1 MMNVIMLL
9 DNNKTYH
16 HNQRSRQ
23 RTLPKLP
30 KDTSRSKSPR
40 SSKEHSR
47 SKSLS
52 RKEEGKLRHQNPL
65 SSSTHQLSVKKEDHA
80 EVPVIVDEETKWISG
95 VNKNTT
101 CRDIITVILKRNNQ
115 HYKVNKTI
123 LRVLLINLLCI
134 QLTFYHQESDVHKY
148 ILCERWK
155 KVDRPLRH
163 TAHLLGIWTA
173 WGQDRQAVRSA

>member
-1 MMNVIMLL
+1 MNVIMLV
-9 DNNKTYH
+9 DNNNKTYH

-23 RTLPKLP
+23 RTLPKVP
-30 KDTSRSKSPR
+30 KEGSRSKSPR
-40 SSKEHSR
+40 GSKENSR

-65 SSSTHQLSVKKEDHA
+65 SSSTHQLSVRKEEHA

-123 LRVLLINLLCI
+123 SGVLSINYNLYPINFL
-134 QLTFYHQESDVHKY
+134 S
-148 ILCERWK
+148 
-155 KVDRPLRH
+155 P
-163 TAHLLGIWTA
+163 G
-173 WGQDRQAVRSA
+173 VRCSQIHFV

>member
-30 KDTSRSKSPR
+30 KETSRSKSPR
-40 SSKEHSR
+40 GSKEHSR

-80 EVPVIVDEETKWISG
+80 EVPVIIDEETKWISG

-123 LRVLLINLLCI
+123 LRVPLINYTLYPINFLSLGVRCS
-134 QLTFYHQESDVHKY
+134 QVHF
-148 ILCERWK
+148 
-155 KVDRPLRH
+155 V
-163 TAHLLGIWTA
+163 
-173 WGQDRQAVRSA
+173 

>member
-1 MMNVIMLL
+1 MNVIMLV
-9 DNNKTYH
+9 DSNNKTYH

-23 RTLPKLP
+23 RTLPKVP
-30 KDTSRSKSPR
+30 KESSRSKSPR
-40 SSKEHSR
+40 GSKENSR

-65 SSSTHQLSVKKEDHA
+65 SSSTHQLSVRKEEHA

-123 LRVLLINLLCI
+123 LRVLSINYNLYPINFL
-134 QLTFYHQESDVHKY
+134 S
-148 ILCERWK
+148 
-155 KVDRPLRH
+155 P
-163 TAHLLGIWTA
+163 G
-173 WGQDRQAVRSA
+173 VRCSQIHFV